1 MRSLAAVLVLM
12 CAGTALAQQAAQQQ
26 TALPIKMEC
35 RELTTSSNQLNPNE
49 TLVNGMACHVVD
61 TKPAAQVVPSAIA
74 VAPAPAPPAPA
85 PPAPAPTPSTEKG
98 IVEKQNVPLAMAI
111 FMPEKN
117 PEVGTRIR
125 LATYKMKVA
134 PVVAQTTNHKK
145 KEIGID
151 VKMTEAIGGR
161 QFTNAAIAFTADGE
175 AIGTPAF
182 HSWTPNRTF
191 GNYAAQTV
199 VENASDVV
207 HRIAKAREAY
217 LTVIL
222 PGVQA
227 PFNQISF
234 KLSSEQLENFRRM
247 ADKYDALEPHEGESK
262 Q

>member
-1 MRSLAAVLVLM
+1 MKSLAAVLVLM
-12 CAGTALAQQAAQQQ
+12 CLGAGALAQQSAS
-26 TALPIKMEC
+26 PVKMEC
-35 RELTTSSNQLNPNE
+35 RDLSATGSVVQPNE
-49 TLVNGMACHVVD
+49 SLVNGMACHVVD
-61 TKPAAQVVPSAIA
+61 AKPA
-74 VAPAPAPPAPA
+74 VASPVTPALT
-85 PPAPAPTPSTEKG
+85 PTQPSTGNG

-125 LATYKMKVA
+125 LATFKMKVA

-151 VKMTEAIGGR
+151 VKLTEAIGGR
-161 QFTNAAIAFTADGE
+161 QFTNAAVAFTADGE

-182 HSWTPNRTF
+182 HTWTPNRTL

-199 VENASDVV
+199 IENASDVV
-207 HRIAKAREAY
+207 HRIGKAREAY
-217 LTVIL
+217 LTVML

-247 ADKYDALEPHEGESK
+247 AEKYDALEPHEGESK

>member
-12 CAGTALAQQAAQQQ
+12 CAGTTLAQQAAQQQ

-35 RELTTSSNQLNPNE
+35 RELITSSNQLNPNE

-61 TKPAAQVVPSAIA
+61 IKPAAQVVPSANP
-74 VAPAPAPPAPA
+74 VA
-85 PPAPAPTPSTEKG
+85 PAPAPTPSTEKG

-151 VKMTEAIGGR
+151 VKMTEAIGGQ

-199 VENASDVV
+199 VENASEVV

-217 LTVIL
+217 LTVL
-222 PGVQA
+222 LQA
-227 PFNQISF
+227 RKRHSI
-234 KLSSEQLENFRRM
+234 KLASSFRR
-247 ADKYDALEPHEGESK
+247 SS
-262 Q
+262 